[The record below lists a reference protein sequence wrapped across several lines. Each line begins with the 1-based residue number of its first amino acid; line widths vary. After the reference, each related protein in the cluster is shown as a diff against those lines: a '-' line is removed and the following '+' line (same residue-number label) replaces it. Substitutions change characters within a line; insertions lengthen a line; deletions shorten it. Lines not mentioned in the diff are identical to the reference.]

1 MGRKKKEIDKK
12 QFEQL
17 CALQCIKDEICAVF
31 DVDEK
36 TLTAWCKRT
45 YKKSFREIFQEKRK
59 LGHISLRRTQFKWAE
74 KSATMAIFLGKQY
87 LGQSDNAT
95 VGNAAANDTDAP
107 VMSPMEQL
115 VKSLNDS
122 RNGDGGK

>member
-87 LGQSDNAT
+87 LGQSDNVT
-95 VGNAAANDTDAP
+95 VGNAATNDIDAP

-122 RNGDGGK
+122 RDGDGGK